1 MNFFGNF
8 QTLQEGFWFPTSA
21 RLPKLSASSGDLK
34 HQQWPQTASLTLRM
48 QNGRETSKNQF
59 AVLEQM
65 QTGRLP
71 MIKKGRKQ
79 TKQRSKTKH
88 KQSTKKTKQTNQTN
102 KRGWGDQLL
111 SSWCRK
117 KTCTRRFRAWEGHN
131 SQCWTTVSAGHGIQ

>member
-71 MIKKGRKQ
+71 MIKKDGNKPNKEAKQ
-79 TKQRSKTKH
+79 
-88 KQSTKKTKQTNQTN
+88 NTN
-102 KRGWGDQLL
+102 KAQ
-111 SSWCRK
+111 K
-117 KTCTRRFRAWEGHN
+117 NKTNKPNKQKRVRW
-131 SQCWTTVSAGHGIQ
+131 SAAQFMM